1 MDITISKAN
10 FKAIIRTKGAELIS
24 LKNSENTE
32 FIWEGNPE
40 FWGKHSPVLFPI
52 VGTLKNNTYR
62 YKNQSYHLSRHGF
75 ARDMEFDIVQK
86 TEDTVIFCLK
96 SSDETRKIYPFQFE
110 LQLIYAISDLGL
122 EIQYKVFNKSTF
134 DLPFSLGAHPAFAL
148 PGNFSDY
155 AIEMEKDEKL
165 QYNLLEHDLLSEQTG
180 LLKLSNKK
188 LDLNYKLFEN
198 DALVFKNLESKAIT
212 ILHNTKPVLKICF
225 QDFPNLGIWT
235 KLNAP
240 FICIEPWFGYSD
252 NANSNG
258 SILDKE
264 GIQILKPGTDFI
276 AKFQIKLFS

>member
-52 VGTLKNNTYR
+52 VGTLQNNTYL
-62 YKNQSYHLSRHGF
+62 YENQSYHLSRHGF
-75 ARDMEFDIVQK
+75 ARDMEFAIVQK
-86 TEDTVIFCLK
+86 TEDTVAFCLQ
-96 SSDETRKIYPFQFE
+96 SSEETLKIYPFQFE
-110 LQLIYAISDLGL
+110 LQLIYTISDLGL
-122 EIQYKVFNKSTF
+122 EIQYKVFNKSAS

-180 LLKLSNKK
+180 LLKLCNKK
-188 LDLNYKLFEN
+188 LDLNYKLFQN
-198 DALVFKNLESKAIT
+198 DALVFKNLESKTIT
-212 ILHNTKPVLKICF
+212 ILQNSKPLLNIYF

-252 NANSNG
+252 HANSNG
-258 SILDKE
+258 NILDKE
-264 GIQILKPGTDFI
+264 GIQILKPDTDFK
-276 AKFQIKLFS
+276 AKFHIKLFS